1 MVVELRD
8 AQFDRMSRVLCFSK
22 PLLAY
27 VPLIQ
32 IQNQAQTLFP
42 FLREILGQRRGKG
55 NPEILLPDER
65 KRKRKKQRRK

>member
-65 KRKRKKQRRK
+65 KKQRKKRK